1 MREFLRLTEQF
12 KSEFTLILVSL
23 LMEEIK
29 YQNAN

>member
-1 MREFLRLTEQF
+1 MREFLKLTEQF

-29 YQNAN
+29 YESSN